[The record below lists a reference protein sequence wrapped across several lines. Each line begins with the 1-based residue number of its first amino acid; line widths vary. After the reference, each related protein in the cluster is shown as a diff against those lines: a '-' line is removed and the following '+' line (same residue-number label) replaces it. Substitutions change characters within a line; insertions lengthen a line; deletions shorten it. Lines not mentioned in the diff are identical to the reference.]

1 MERTS
6 FKSVNRM
13 KFKQNK
19 TSNKIKY
26 IFNYILNQKTIYKKR
41 FSYLLSRNINKKM
54 FINSIIF
61 FIKKKSIF

>member
-26 IFNYILNQKTIYKKR
+26 IFNYILNQKTIYEKKL
-41 FSYLLSRNINKKM
+41 FLPPLKKYKQKNVHKFNNI
-54 FINSIIF
+54 FY
-61 FIKKKSIF
+61 